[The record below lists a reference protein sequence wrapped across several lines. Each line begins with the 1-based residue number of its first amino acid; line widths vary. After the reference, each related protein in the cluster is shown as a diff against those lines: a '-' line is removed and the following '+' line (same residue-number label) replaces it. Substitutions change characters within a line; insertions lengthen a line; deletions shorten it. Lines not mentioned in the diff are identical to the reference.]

1 MRVARFVALAFVPV
15 FGCFSGGGGAPGDA
29 GVDAGSADVVVPV
42 DAGGDEEATTSPAC
56 EGGPA
61 DAGAPGTM
69 HGGSVSQPETW
80 TQAGSPYR
88 LPYDTEITAPLT
100 LEACT
105 TVLIGAQ
112 KTLTVTGAGSIVA
125 KGTQLAP
132 VYVMRKDA
140 ANWASIRAVSGGTLS
155 FEWTQIHDGGD
166 PLNTIPYLAAML
178 DVRADQTKPPAGILR
193 AVHLSLAG
201 SSSQGIYL
209 HEGGAFTADST
220 GIIVEGSSGYP
231 IHASANLAGTI
242 PSDSSNNYALV
253 NGTNEILISGGD
265 AYQTIASWDVTFH
278 DLGVPYHIGG
288 TTETGLLE
296 VGGQPGAKA
305 TLTIDPGVTLRFK
318 KGGALHVDASQGT
331 NAATGALI
339 AVGTPAK
346 PIVFTSGESPQ
357 VAGDWLGLDFGEM
370 PSSSDELEYVTIAY
384 AGGATTSGSS
394 SCPYPGTTI
403 NDAALRIYGAPT
415 SAFLTHGSITDSA
428 SNGID
433 RGWASDSQPDF
444 LADGTNVFARIAQ
457 CTQTFPKNAQNGG
470 CPNPVPCPK

>member
-1 MRVARFVALAFVPV
+1 MRAFCFLGLAFVPV
-15 FGCFSGGGGAPGDA
+15 FACSSGGGGAPG
-29 GVDAGSADVVVPV
+29 DAGSADVVVPV
-42 DAGGDEEATTSPAC
+42 DAGGDEEATTPASC
-56 EGGPA
+56 DDVGPA
-61 DAGAPGTM
+61 STGPGTM

-80 TQAGSPYR
+80 THAGSPYR

-112 KTLTVTGAGSIVA
+112 KTITVTGAGSIVA
-125 KGTQLAP
+125 KGTELAE
-132 VYVMRKDA
+132 VYFMNEDV
-140 ANWASIRAVSGGTLS
+140 ANWASIRALGGGTLS
-155 FEWTQIHDGGD
+155 LEWTQIVGGGD
-166 PLNTIPYLAAML
+166 PLNTVPYLAAMI
-178 DVRADQTKPPAGILR
+178 DVRADQTKPPAGILH
-193 AVHLSLAG
+193 AVNTRISR
-201 SSSQGIYL
+201 SKSQGVYL
-209 HEGGAFTADST
+209 HEGGAFTADSKA
-220 GIIVEGSSGYP
+220 ISIDSSQGYP

-242 PSDSSNNYALV
+242 PSDSSSLYGTL

-288 TTETGLLE
+288 TTETGLLD

-318 KGGALHVDASQGT
+318 KGGALNVDAAQST
-331 NAATGALI
+331 SPATGTLV
-339 AVGTPAK
+339 AVGTQAK

-357 VAGDWLGLDFGEM
+357 VAGDWLGLAFGEL
-370 PSSSDELEYVTIAY
+370 PSDSDKLDYVTIAY
-384 AGGATTSGSS
+384 AGGVTTSGSS
-394 SCPYPGTTI
+394 SCPYPGTTV

-415 SAFLTHGSITDSA
+415 SAFMTHGTITDSA
-428 SNGID
+428 TNGID

-444 LADGTNVFARIAQ
+444 LADGTNMFARVAQ
-457 CTQTFPKNAQNGG
+457 CTQTYPKNAQNGG